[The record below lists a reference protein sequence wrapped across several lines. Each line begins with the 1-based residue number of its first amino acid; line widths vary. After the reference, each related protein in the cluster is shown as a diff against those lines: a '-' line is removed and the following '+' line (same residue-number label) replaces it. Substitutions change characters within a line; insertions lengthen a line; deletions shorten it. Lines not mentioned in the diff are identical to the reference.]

1 MIAKLM
7 VDLENYSINISK
19 SDNNDSLNIQIN
31 DKIYNININIFNF
44 FVSSI
49 LNADNEIKYLKN
61 NITEYKGKI
70 CQVEYK
76 EHKILIEK
84 ADKVNI
90 HFDKENFEVSLE
102 EISILTEK
110 IYGFYEE
117 IYNFNFS
124 LRDID
129 PMYLSNFLWKRIN
142 YIVKSKIENV
152 MIDDL
157 FVMHQ
162 GKKTKIINTAYY
174 KALVEKQDIYIPTVF
189 HTNHINVSNYER
201 VLDVFNIVKKYNYPF
216 NNEYI
221 IVYNEKFEIRDG
233 QHRASALRYLYGN
246 IKIPIMRM
254 YFDEEKFNKFYEKK

>member
-1 MIAKLM
+1 MLFYYPH
-7 VDLENYSINISK
+7 L
-19 SDNNDSLNIQIN
+19 Q
-31 DKIYNININIFNF
+31 
-44 FVSSI
+44 
-49 LNADNEIKYLKN
+49 
-61 NITEYKGKI
+61 
-70 CQVEYK
+70 
-76 EHKILIEK
+76 HR
-84 ADKVNI
+84 KVNI